1 MSNGSSRRITTEPI
15 DPQPFS
21 PKIREPEQ
29 MTELEATK
37 LQVFA
42 LRHQLLQ
49 QQVQANLAE
58 RAALIQQIVTEHP
71 GHRWDEATGK
81 LMRETVV

>member
-1 MSNGSSRRITTEPI
+1 MSNGNSARRGAEATTVNQQGT
-15 DPQPFS
+15 D
-21 PKIREPEQ
+21 Q
-29 MTELEATK
+29 MTELETAK
-37 LQVFA
+37 LQVHA

-49 QQVQANLAE
+49 QQLQANLAE
-58 RAALIQQIVTEHP
+58 RSALIQQIVTDHP